1 MDAFA
6 LSAGARATET
16 LSSIKVGKVLV
27 LAAQKRLKVY
37 LKKVS
42 RVGMGYDFGKNGLS
56 EGVLLVEPHFLLSE
70 IIILFKVGIFELKI
84 VHPVDSWDSLIQG
97 VWNRVKIDSFILGVI
112 FLLGENFALEDD
124 FLSWDFQGSRSDL
137 SLEVFLIG
145 TLSGVINKSLSVNVE
160 SINNSGFYDRFI
172 FGLLL
177 GFHYKNEYQRN
188 FIKSLS
194 KNDGE
199 SSPFEFPL

>member
-1 MDAFA
+1 MELDVFWLEDELFVLLCLPWEIVLLIRGDHLGSIVFVLVFKMDAFA

-84 VHPVDSWDSLIQG
+84 VHSVDSGDSLIQG
-97 VWNRVKIDSFILGVI
+97 VGNRVKIDSFILGVI

-124 FLSWDFQGSRSDL
+124 FLS
-137 SLEVFLIG
+137 
-145 TLSGVINKSLSVNVE
+145 
-160 SINNSGFYDRFI
+160 
-172 FGLLL
+172 
-177 GFHYKNEYQRN
+177 
-188 FIKSLS
+188 
-194 KNDGE
+194 
-199 SSPFEFPL
+199 